1 MPSDVASFFQLEVP
15 PAKRTRSGLNAILY
29 EALATPSPHP
39 LLDLVYVSYDVQP
52 PEESVLAAL
61 ERGGSWVG
69 SLVLVLQL
77 VVREAD
83 GEGAERVEGGR
94 PPIRSIKEQRVA
106 VCEVPFPT
114 PEETFV
120 VEGVELTLG
129 SAALARGMRDRVARV
144 AATVR
149 AGLERGAEELDD
161 RRGGLGRDRGAF
173 TI

>member
-1 MPSDVASFFQLEVP
+1 VPSDVASFFQLEVAP
-15 PAKRTRSGLNAILY
+15 GKRAWSGLNAILY

-52 PEESVLAAL
+52 PDETVLAAL

-77 VVREAD
+77 IVREGD
-83 GEGAERVEGGR
+83 GEGAERGEAGS
-94 PPIRSIKEQRVA
+94 PAIRGIKEQRVA
-106 VCEVPFPT
+106 VCAVPFPT

-144 AATVR
+144 AAATR
-149 AGLERGAEELDD
+149 AGLARGADDLDGLEPAD
-161 RRGGLGRDRGAF
+161 LLRRGAA
-173 TI
+173 